1 MLTIP
6 DLNRVKIFYHVFH
19 TGSAA
24 GAAKELN
31 ISPSAVSQAL
41 TKLESEVGAHLF
53 TRLHRRLVPTSAGKS
68 LFSIVSPFIRELAQG
83 MERLQQSREVP
94 SGMLRIGAPK
104 EFGKNYFPGMFALFR
119 KTYPAV
125 VFTLT
130 LAGPA
135 EILSMISHGELDFGL
150 VDVFLTRQPVFGD
163 LGRYS
168 IEPLVDEEVCLA
180 CSDTY
185 YRQQIHGDHS
195 FENLVRKEFISYQ
208 SGYLPL
214 KGWFKHHFNRFPTR
228 LNRVMTVDSLQAVI
242 NGIKNHLGMGVIAA
256 HMVREEIQGGHV
268 VPITTSREEV
278 INKIALV
285 QLQDKIPTLTEKTF
299 IRTMK
304 ENIKASGYS
313 ESFLE
318 PGPRP

>member
-41 TKLESEVGAHLF
+41 AKLESEIQAYLF

-68 LFSIVSPFIRELAQG
+68 LFSIVSPFIQDLAAG
-83 MERLQQSREVP
+83 METIQQSREIP

-135 EILSMISHGELDFGL
+135 EILPMISEGEIDFGL
-150 VDVFLTRQPVFGD
+150 VDIFLTREPVFGD
-163 LGRYS
+163 LSRYS
-168 IEPLVDEEVCLA
+168 MEPLVDEEVCLA
-180 CSDTY
+180 CSENY
-185 YRQQIHGDHS
+185 YQEEIKGDHS
-195 FENLVRKEFISYQ
+195 FENLVKKEFISYQ
-208 SGYLPL
+208 SGSLPL
-214 KGWFKHHFNRFPTR
+214 RGWFKHHFNRFPAK
-228 LNRVMTVDSLQAVI
+228 LNRVLTVDSLQAVI
-242 NGIKNHLGMGVIAA
+242 NGIKSHLGMGVIAA
-256 HMVREEIQGGHV
+256 HMVRDEIESGRI
-268 VPITTSREEV
+268 VPVGTSREDV

-285 QLQDKIPTLTEKTF
+285 QLQEKIPTLTEKAF
-299 IRTMK
+299 IRYMK
-304 ENIKASGYS
+304 ETIKASDYFGT
-313 ESFLE
+313 FLDT
-318 PGPRP
+318 GPRL